1 METGFSRFPVVG
13 SDGSLEGYI
22 HTKDILAVPAQARD
36 EVFDASIVHS
46 LGRVPEDAKLQAVMR
61 RMQATQAHLAL
72 VESSGDGGQNQRAI
86 VALEDVLEE
95 LVGEVRDA
103 TTPETA

>member
-1 METGFSRFPVVG
+1 M
-13 SDGSLEGYI
+13 
-22 HTKDILAVPAQARD
+22 
-36 EVFDASIVHS
+36 HS

-72 VESSGDGGQNQRAI
+72 VESSGDGGPGHRAI